1 MGEVVV
7 GLRGTVPAL
16 AEEALELGLSRF
28 ARGLGVFASKA
39 RSGPV
44 PLPLGFN
51 GGFDLG
57 VEKGV
62 GDEWG
67 RSWSG
72 SAEQPGMGG

>member
-51 GGFDLG
+51 RGL
-57 VEKGV
+57 
-62 GDEWG
+62 
-67 RSWSG
+67 
-72 SAEQPGMGG
+72 